1 MGRYHAGMG
10 NEARK
15 SSQED
20 FIYDRI
26 QVMIAT
32 NAFGMG
38 IDKSNVRYVL
48 HYNMPQVWKII
59 IRKREE
65 PDGIRSRQN
74 ASFTIRLRTSL
85 SISFCWKARK
95 TMENTQRKRC
105 RISRCRIGSGFRR

>member
-1 MGRYHAGMG
+1 MKAELFTVPQERMWMNFTCFWKVRDFPVGRYHAGMG

-38 IDKSNVRYVL
+38 
-48 HYNMPQVWKII
+48 H
-59 IRKREE
+59 
-65 PDGIRSRQN
+65 
-74 ASFTIRLRTSL
+74 
-85 SISFCWKARK
+85 
-95 TMENTQRKRC
+95 
-105 RISRCRIGSGFRR
+105 